1 MDKIWS
7 FFIRSNRFSFLLMFS
22 LLLFGLYSVNQ
33 VPKESSPEVTIPY
46 GIVITTMPGAS
57 ATEIE
62 ALITNEIERGLSGTI
77 DGVKKITSTSS
88 EGASQVIVEYNTSV
102 NIDEAIADLKSAMD
116 TIATRLP
123 NDANTPTVSDF
134 NLNEQ
139 PVMQIAF
146 SSDRSAMELSELAK
160 SIEREFESVNG
171 VSKVEISGV
180 RSRAVNITIN
190 PETLTRYNITLSD
203 VTSALSAANNTF
215 PIGSIINNDTIYNV
229 TFRGDIK
236 DTGEIADLPIVN
248 LGGSNV
254 YLRDIA
260 VVEDGLA
267 PETSISRLSLNNQ
280 PSESALT
287 VSVYKTAGFDIT
299 RLASEVNKKI
309 AELKEPGELL
319 HGVESHIMQDMGA
332 MITKDLI
339 NLGTSGLITVVLVV
353 GVLMIAIG
361 WREGLVAGI
370 AVPLSFTISF
380 IGMYLFG
387 NTINFLSL
395 FALILGIGILVDSG
409 IVIVEGINRRMKENP
424 DIDKTEAA
432 RITVRDFASPV
443 TAGTLT
449 TVGMFSGLFVV
460 GGIIGDFISSIPF
473 TLIFVLLASL
483 LVTLGFLPLVATLV
497 LKRQNRTK
505 MERLQLEYSHQAEE
519 WYRERLVK
527 IIDSSFNQRWFL
539 RGIFAALFISI
550 ALIPLGLVKVVFFD
564 EEDAS
569 EMTISIE
576 LPEGSVKERTDIV
589 ARQVEDV
596 LYDYPDM
603 VEAFSTTV
611 GPTEK
616 SASIFVTLKDDRK
629 MSSLQFANEIDRETS
644 QLAGANINFTQT
656 SSGPPSGA
664 GISLNL
670 FGDDLD
676 QLRTATDLVTDAIRN
691 VEGVTNIDSS
701 NKNNSNEFVFTLDK
715 DRTIASGLTPQ
726 TVSMM
731 LRTAVYGSEA
741 TSITTL
747 DESIP
752 VMVRLNLT
760 GQSETDAGST
770 NHANISA
777 LENIMIGTPAGNNI
791 PLSSLVNTSLRE
803 ANTSIAHEDQRR
815 IMNVTADVASGYNL
829 REVNAEVRS
838 YIDNNDVLPEGV
850 TLSFAGEQAEMDEA
864 FADLFLALILGIV
877 LMLAM
882 LVLELNSFRH
892 TYYVLSVIPFSLI
905 GVLLGLALTGNSL
918 SFPAIMGFIA
928 LTGIVVNN
936 SILLI
941 DSMNNMRR
949 EDPERPIRDVV
960 IAASVF
966 RLRPILLT
974 TVTTV
979 MGLIPLLFSD
989 PIWAPLAYAVMFGLM
1004 FAVVITLVLIP
1015 VLYLR
1020 KPGVVS

>member
-1 MDKIWS
+1 MWS
-7 FFIRSNRFSFLLMFS
+7 FFIKHNRFSFLLMFS
-22 LLLFGLYSVNQ
+22 LLILGIFSINQ

-46 GIVITTMPGAS
+46 GIVTTTMPGAS

-62 ALITNEIERGLSGTI
+62 TLITNEIERGLSGTI
-77 DGVKKITSTSS
+77 SDVKKITSTSA
-88 EGASQVIVEYNTSV
+88 EGMSTVIVEYNTSAD
-102 NIDEAIADLKSAMD
+102 IDESITDLKSAMD

-123 NDANTPTVSDF
+123 NDANTPFVSDF
-134 NLNEQ
+134 NLNEM

-146 SSDRSAMELSELAK
+146 SSERSDMELSELAK
-160 SIEREFESVNG
+160 SLERELESVSG
-171 VSKVEISGV
+171 VSKVEVSGV

-190 PETLTRYNITLSD
+190 PETLTRYDLTLNE

-236 DTGEIADLPIVN
+236 NTEEIANLPIVN
-248 LGGSNV
+248 RGGSNV

-260 VVEDGLA
+260 VIEDGLA
-267 PETSISRLSLNNQ
+267 PETSISRLSIDGQ
-280 PSESALT
+280 PSESAMT
-287 VSVYKTAGFDIT
+287 VNVYKTSGYDIT
-299 RLASEVNKKI
+299 RLAKAVNQKI
-309 AELKEPGELL
+309 ENLKESGEILD
-319 HGVESHIMQDMGA
+319 GVHTYTMQDMGE
-332 MITKDLI
+332 MIARDLK
-339 NLGTSGLITVVLVV
+339 NLSTSGLITVILVV

-380 IGMYLFG
+380 IGMYIFG

-409 IVIVEGINRRMKENP
+409 IVVVEGINRRMKENQ
-424 DIDKTEAA
+424 DIDKNEAA
-432 RITVRDFASPV
+432 EMTVRDFASPI

-483 LVTLGFLPLVATLV
+483 LVALGFLPLVATLV
-497 LKRQNRTK
+497 LKRKNRTK
-505 MERLQLEYSHQAEE
+505 MEQLQLEYSHKAEE
-519 WYRERLVK
+519 WYKERLLK
-527 IIDSSFNQRWFL
+527 IINSAFYQRWFL
-539 RGIFAALFISI
+539 RGIFGLLFLAI
-550 ALIPLGLVKVVFFD
+550 ALIPMGLVKVVFFD
-564 EEDAS
+564 EEDAK
-569 EMTISIE
+569 EMTVTIE
-576 LPEGSVKERTDIV
+576 LPEGSVKERTDIIT
-589 ARQVEDV
+589 RQVEDI
-596 LYDYPDM
+596 LYEYPEM
-603 VEAFSTTV
+603 IEAFSTTV

-616 SASIFVTLKDDRK
+616 SASIFIVLKDGRE
-629 MSSLQFANEIDRETS
+629 MSSLEFGEELNTKTSEI
-644 QLAGANINFTQT
+644 AGANISYSQI
-656 SSGPPSGA
+656 SSGPPTGA
-664 GISLNL
+664 AISLNL

-676 QLRTATDLVTDAIRN
+676 ELRIATDLVSDAIRH
-691 VEGVTNIDSS
+691 VEGVTNVDSS

-760 GQSETDAGST
+760 GLSETEAGST

-777 LENIMIGTPAGNNI
+777 LENIMIGTPSGNNI
-791 PLSSLVNTSLRE
+791 PLSSLVTTSLRE
-803 ANTSIAHEDQRR
+803 ANTSIAHEDQKR
-815 IMNVTADVASGYNL
+815 IMSVTADIASGYNI
-829 REVNAEVRS
+829 REVNTVVRE
-838 YIDNNDVLPEGV
+838 YIESNDVLPEGI
-850 TLSFAGEQAEMDEA
+850 TMSFAGEQAEMDEA
-864 FADLFLALILGIV
+864 FADLFLALIVGVI
-877 LMLAM
+877 LMLSM
-882 LVLELNSFRH
+882 LVLEFNSFRH
-892 TYYVLSVIPFSLI
+892 TYYVLSIIPFSLI
-905 GVLLGLALTGNSL
+905 GVLFGLAITGNSL

-941 DSMNNMRR
+941 DSMNVLRR
-949 EDPERPIRDVV
+949 NNPEKPIKDVV
-960 IAASVF
+960 VEASVS

-974 TVTTV
+974 TATTV
-979 MGLIPLLFSD
+979 VGLIPLLFSD
-989 PIWAPLAYAVMFGLM
+989 PMWAPLANAVIFGLM

-1015 VLYLR
+1015 VIYLR
-1020 KPGVVS
+1020 KPGKIG